1 MKSLTCWKGNF
12 IHSHTQELTESLVQ
26 DSNDNNKDNVKKSH
40 FIHSDIE
47 ELAKSLIEFSIRVRR
62 FNLKKTTT
70 SIWK

>member
-12 IHSHTQELTESLVQ
+12 IHSHTQELAESLVQ

-47 ELAKSLIEFSIRVRR
+47 ELAKSLIEFSIKVRR
-62 FNLKKTTT
+62 FNLKKQQP
-70 SIWK
+70 